1 MKYEVSLSKEEFE
14 MLEKF
19 IDELYEQLHRMS
31 EEELKQWYIDN
42 AALPP
47 FEKEIDGTVYT
58 VNSHYSVT
66 KKEALLQKSVRLL
79 GLKIFLDN
87 KYIESSR

>member
-1 MKYEVSLSKEEFE
+1 MKYVVSLSEEEFE
-14 MLEKF
+14 MLDKF
-19 IDELYEQLHRMS
+19 IDDLYDQLHQMS
-31 EEELKQWYIDN
+31 KEELKQWYLEN
-42 AALPP
+42 AALQP

-79 GLKIFLDN
+79 GLKILIDK
-87 KYIESSR
+87 KYIES